1 MNLVVGFVGSNAV
14 IYHQINNVKQ
24 HYHPPHTTKQKNIA
38 SIENNAIGSTVE
50 VTSLWNKG
58 VASLREMTGQK
69 KE

>member
-1 MNLVVGFVGSNAV
+1 MTYPTYKNT
-14 IYHQINNVKQ
+14 INI
-24 HYHPPHTTKQKNIA
+24 PPAPHNKKKNIA

>member
-1 MNLVVGFVGSNAV
+1 MTYPTYN
-14 IYHQINNVKQ
+14 Q
-24 HYHPPHTTKQKNIA
+24 HYHLPHTTKQKNIA